1 VVSTHRLGGCLVE
14 PLGSYLKGLGVLRLV
29 GEQVDPDATARWD
42 GDVLVLATVL
52 GPGELEEFLL
62 DRYRPTPLVAPWNN
76 GSGFSPKDKE
86 ARRAVELFMSST
98 SDRLGPYRDAIR
110 IGQGVVRRAATAGWD
125 QKKDKKLWVEACRA
139 ELPDASVAWVDAAV
153 VLTSD
158 EPRFP
163 PLLGSGGNDGHF
175 DFSVNF
181 IHRLADVL
189 CLRSG
194 RRVPRRIDSQRWLAA
209 ALYGDSL
216 VAGVK
221 ATVGQFDP
229 GSAGGANS
237 SPTGDAPSVVNPW
250 DFVLSLEGAMLFAG
264 AAARRLGTDTD
275 GRAAMPFMMD
285 SSAVGYASSAAQE
298 RSRGELWAPLWRR
311 PATLAEVA
319 QLLGEGRSEWRG
331 RQVRSG
337 LDMAQA
343 VATLGVDRGVDAF
356 ARHAFL
362 ERRGL
367 ATAAVAVG
375 RVGVRERPEVPL
387 LGPLDDW
394 LQQARRGKDPSS
406 GVAAAVRNADR
417 AVFELA
423 TSGGAQRL
431 QRVLEAVAEAESALA
446 KSSSFRERARLG
458 PVHGLRAAAW
468 LPFLDDGTPEVSVAA
483 ALASMREDEGD
494 PDGEHGHRWS
504 CLRFLV
510 RPVGPGKRRGV
521 IAWTKEPPPVTGFGL
536 RPLCQVLADAHAR
549 RSIEVARNSVVADG
563 NAELPG
569 VQTAFRSRIPA
580 PAGAVSA
587 FVNDELDDE
596 RVEALL
602 AGMMLLDW
610 SAQPA
615 VGHWFGDPSAAV
627 SSPAACW
634 ALLAPFFHGR
644 RLQGDNLELRPE
656 SAWPS
661 LLARGRVEPVLDA
674 ALRRLRMARLQ
685 PVPTDPAVM
694 ASCGPAGPRLG
705 AALLVPL
712 SRTTSDALLRRVA
725 PSPINQPSH
734 EEVS

>member
-1 VVSTHRLGGCLVE
+1 
-14 PLGSYLKGLGVLRLV
+14 
-29 GEQVDPDATARWD
+29 
-42 GDVLVLATVL
+42 
-52 GPGELEEFLL
+52 
-62 DRYRPTPLVAPWNN
+62 
-76 GSGFSPKDKE
+76 
-86 ARRAVELFMSST
+86 
-98 SDRLGPYRDAIR
+98 
-110 IGQGVVRRAATAGWD
+110 
-125 QKKDKKLWVEACRA
+125 
-139 ELPDASVAWVDAAV
+139 
-153 VLTSD
+153 
-158 EPRFP
+158 
-163 PLLGSGGNDGHF
+163 
-175 DFSVNF
+175 
-181 IHRLADVL
+181 
-189 CLRSG
+189 
-194 RRVPRRIDSQRWLAA
+194 
-209 ALYGDSL
+209 
-216 VAGVK
+216 
-221 ATVGQFDP
+221 
-229 GSAGGANS
+229 
-237 SPTGDAPSVVNPW
+237 
-250 DFVLSLEGAMLFAG
+250 
-264 AAARRLGTDTD
+264 
-275 GRAAMPFMMD
+275 MPFMMD
-285 SSAVGYASSAAQE
+285 SSAVGYPSSAAE
-298 RSRGELWAPLWRR
+298 EHSRGELWAPLWHRS
-311 PATLAEVA
+311 ATFAEVA

-375 RVGVRERPEVPL
+375 RVSVRERPEVPL

-394 LQQARRGKDPSS
+394 LQRARWGKEPSS

-423 TSGGAQRL
+423 TSGGARRL
-431 QRVLEAVAEAESALA
+431 QRVLEGVAEAESAVA
-446 KSSSFRERARLG
+446 KSSTFRERTRLG
-458 PVHGLRAAAW
+458 PVQGLSAAAW

-483 ALASMREDEGD
+483 ALASMREDEAD
-494 PDGEHGHRWS
+494 HDGEHGHRWS

-510 RPVGPGKRRGV
+510 RPVGPGKRKGAV
-521 IAWTKEPPPVTGFGL
+521 EWTQGPPPVTGFGL

-549 RSIEVARNSVVADG
+549 RSIDVARTSVADRD
-563 NAELPG
+563 AELPG
-569 VQTAFRSRIPA
+569 VQTAFRTRIPA
-580 PAGAVSA
+580 PAAAVSA
-587 FVNDELDDE
+587 FVNEELDDE

-627 SSPAACW
+627 SPPAACW

-644 RLQGDNLELRPE
+644 RLRGNSLELRPE

-694 ASCGPAGPRLG
+694 ASCAPAGPYLG

-725 PSPINQPSH
+725 PSPINQPPQ